1 MPSVDSERPFDR
13 WNNDLNVFTAGG
25 VADGDGS
32 RQADLKGLQT
42 PECLRF
48 LIERE
53 EDWNPWTGEPSPSRS
68 HDRMVYV
75 NAVADLLFVDIQLW
89 FPPADMVNVDV
100 RENIPMVCF
109 VGLSAGGKSFSRVA
123 RI

>member
-1 MPSVDSERPFDR
+1 MPSVDSRTPLWLLER
-13 WNNDLNVFTAGG
+13 DLNAFTAGG

-53 EDWNPWTGEPSPSRS
+53 EDWNPWTGEPSPNRS
-68 HDRMVYV
+68 HDRSVYV
-75 NAVADLLFVDIQLW
+75 NAVADLLFVGIQLCV
-89 FPPADMVNVDV
+89 PRQPAW
-100 RENIPMVCF
+100 
-109 VGLSAGGKSFSRVA
+109 
-123 RI
+123 

>member
-1 MPSVDSERPFDR
+1 MAWPTV
-13 WNNDLNVFTAGG
+13 TG
-25 VADGDGS
+25 

-53 EDWNPWTGEPSPSRS
+53 EDGIRGRANRRPAECAEECMRGFIGAWIII
-68 HDRMVYV
+68 
-75 NAVADLLFVDIQLW
+75 DIQLW

-100 RENIPMVCF
+100 RAKYPGFGLFCWT
-109 VGLSAGGKSFSRVA
+109 VGWWEVFSRVA